1 MKVNACIALETHP
14 QYDNGE
20 GTGAIDNANGAIVT
34 IKPAT

>member
-14 QYDNGE
+14 QYDNGK